1 VEKLPSESVD
11 ELVARPITGREYRER
26 KRNREKEKDFA
37 LSDGTIIRIRKPD
50 RYTLTSLMS
59 IMEVPVDPEKDNVNL
74 EDASIE
80 MTPEMTA
87 KIMDVVLEKCI
98 VAPKIVLSETD
109 KDDELWLG
117 DLDPLDGMELM
128 MEILQW
134 SGLTKDR
141 LKGAFFRRG
150 RTVS

>member
-1 VEKLPSESVD
+1 LES
-11 ELVARPITGREYRER
+11 
-26 KRNREKEKDFA
+26 
-37 LSDGTIIRIRKPD
+37 
-50 RYTLTSLMS
+50 
-59 IMEVPVDPEKDNVNL
+59 
-74 EDASIE
+74 ASIE

-128 MEILQW
+128 MEILQG

-141 LKGAFFRRG
+141 LKGAFFRRE